1 MTILPQVLIGKKR
14 DGDPLDADEIA
25 AVVAGITD
33 GSWSEG
39 QIAAFAM
46 ATLIRGM
53 TADEQVALTL
63 SMTRSGRVLDW
74 KGIADGR
81 APNGRAVVDKHSTG
95 GIGDKVSL
103 ILAPCLA
110 ACGVCVPMISGRG
123 LGHTGGTLDKL
134 EAIPGYR
141 VSVPLDEMQRVVSDA
156 GCAIVGATSDIAP
169 ADARLYA
176 VRDLTGTVESQDLI
190 VASILSKKLAEGLDA
205 LVMDVKVGNGAFL
218 PTMEAALE
226 LAKSIVRVAR
236 GAGVKTAALITDMN
250 QMLGLAAGNA
260 LEVAEAADVL
270 TARQGDRRLVELV
283 IAQGAAL
290 LQLVDPDTDPDGAR
304 KRMVDALTSGAAA
317 ERFGRMVAALGGP
330 SDFIERAGEHLPHAP
345 HTVEVAA
352 PRDGHIAGFDL
363 KAIGWA
369 LVDLGAGRRAPG
381 QKIDP
386 VVGLTTAG
394 PVIGDEVHAG
404 DPVFRLHGGDKDAL
418 QAAAPAISAMIEVGE
433 EPTAPPPLIHT
444 MLG

>member
-1 MTILPQVLIGKKR
+1 MALLPQVLIGKKR
-14 DGDPLDADEIA
+14 DGEPLDADEIA

-33 GSWSEG
+33 GTWSEG
-39 QIAAFAM
+39 QIAALAM

-53 TADEQVALTL
+53 SAEEQVALTT

-74 KGIADGR
+74 GGIAD
-81 APNGRAVVDKHSTG
+81 GRAVVDKHSTG

-141 VSVPLDEMQRVVSDA
+141 VSVPLDDMQRVVDDV
-156 GCAIVGATSDIAP
+156 GCAIVGATADIAP

-205 LVMDVKVGNGAFL
+205 LVMDVKVGAGAFL
-218 PTMEAALE
+218 PTMEAALD
-226 LAKSIVRVAR
+226 LAKAIVRVAS
-236 GAGVKTAALITDMN
+236 GAGVKTTALVTDMN

-260 LEVAEAADVL
+260 LEVAEVADVL

-283 IAQGAAL
+283 VAQGAAL
-290 LQLVDPDTDPDGAR
+290 LQLAEPDVDRDTAR
-304 KRMVDALTSGAAA
+304 QRIVDTLTSGAAA
-317 ERFGRMVAALGGP
+317 ERFGRMVHALGGP
-330 SDFIERAGEHLPHAP
+330 ADFVERAGDHLPRAQ
-345 HTVEVAA
+345 HTVEVPA
-352 PRDGHIAGFDL
+352 PADGHVAGFDL

-369 LVDLGAGRRAPG
+369 LVDLGAGRRTPG
-381 QKIDP
+381 QAIDP

-394 PVIGDEVHAG
+394 IVIGDEMKAG
-404 DPVFRLHGGDKDAL
+404 DPVFRLHGGDKEAL
-418 QAAAPAISAMIEVGE
+418 EAAAPALSTMVRIGDAAG
-433 EPTAPPPLIHT
+433 PPPPLIHT
-444 MLG
+444 MVG